1 MALRENVVPQEPGVL
16 KDWLVP
22 LETQELMAELVLLE
36 QQACPVQGD
45 HKEEEE
51 QRVLQDLVVP
61 LELQEIRVIVDL
73 MDSRAQ
79 LETQV
84 SRA

>member
-36 QQACPVQGD
+36 HQACPVQGD
-45 HKEEEE
+45 HKEEE
-51 QRVLQDLVVP
+51 
-61 LELQEIRVIVDL
+61 
-73 MDSRAQ
+73 
-79 LETQV
+79 
-84 SRA
+84 